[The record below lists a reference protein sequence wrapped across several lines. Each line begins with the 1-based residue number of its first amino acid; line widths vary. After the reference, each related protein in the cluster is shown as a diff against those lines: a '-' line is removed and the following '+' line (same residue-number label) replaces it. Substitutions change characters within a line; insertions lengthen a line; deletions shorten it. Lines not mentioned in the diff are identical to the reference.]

1 MSFLNSFGNVTSEI
15 ILKAVT
21 EFGTPIYL
29 YDEELIIEKCK
40 SLLSMPNAFG
50 LRVRYAMKANSNKT
64 LLQLIAGQGINID
77 ASSLNEVR
85 RAIASGIEPARIIL
99 TSQEVPED
107 EDRYDLE
114 QLILKGLR
122 YNVCSLRQ
130 LYLIGDFAKKNQ
142 IELSI
147 RLHPGIGSGE
157 SATRNTGDNY
167 SCFGIHLTDLDEA
180 LQYAARMGLTFSQV
194 HVHIGSGGDPEM
206 WRQNI
211 DLELGLIEQYFPDA
225 NVVSF
230 GGGLKESRMP
240 DEIAADIQSLGKYAA
255 DQIDSFYHRTNR
267 KLIMEVEPG
276 TYLMA
281 NSGYVITKV
290 LDKKQTGPEGL
301 RFVIVNG
308 GMDVITRPL
317 LYGSRHPFYIVSKE
331 GQLLSSEYKAEPGDS
346 LREMI
351 IVGPCCESGDS
362 LCLDDQHNNIP
373 RRIAEPEIGDIVV
386 IGGAGAYCSSMSPFN
401 YNSHTQIP
409 EVLFTVDGELKLIR
423 RRQTLEQMMENE
435 ITNNLA

>member
-1 MSFLNSFGNVTSEI
+1 MSFLNSFSNVTSEN

-29 YDEELIIEKCK
+29 YDEELIKQKC
-40 SLLSMPNAFG
+40 SSVLSMPNAFG

-64 LLQLIAGQGINID
+64 LLQLIADQGINID

-85 RAIASGIEPARIIL
+85 RAVASGINPARIIM

-114 QLILKGLR
+114 QLIRKGLK

-130 LYLIGDFAKKNQ
+130 LYLIGDFAKENQ

-180 LQYAARMGLTFSQV
+180 LRYADQMGLKFTQV

-211 DLELGLIEQYFPDA
+211 DLELGLVEQYFPDA
-225 NVVSF
+225 DIVSF

-240 DEIAADIQSLGKYAA
+240 DEIAADIQALGEYAA
-255 DQIDSFYHRTNR
+255 DQINDFYQRTKR
-267 KLIMEVEPG
+267 KLIMEIEPG
-276 TYLMA
+276 TFLMA
-281 NSGYVITKV
+281 NSGYVVTKV
-290 LDKKQTGPEGL
+290 MDKKQTGPGGL
-301 RFVIVNG
+301 SFVIMNG
-308 GMDVITRPL
+308 GMDVNTRPL
-317 LYGSRHPFYIVSKE
+317 LYGSRHPFYIISKE
-331 GQLLSSEYKAEPGDS
+331 GRLLSSEFEAVSNDS
-346 LREMI
+346 CREMI
-351 IVGPCCESGDS
+351 VVGTCCESGDS
-362 LCLDDQHNNIP
+362 LCLDDQGNNVP
-373 RRIAEPEIGDIVV
+373 RKMAEPDYGDIVV
-386 IGGAGAYCSSMSPFN
+386 VGGAGAYCSSMSPFN

-409 EVLFTVDGELKLIR
+409 EVLLTIDGELKLIR
-423 RRQTLEQMMENE
+423 RRQTLQQMMENE
-435 ITNNLA
+435 LI